1 MAGGTVA
8 KFVTT
13 ITILLLLTVV
23 LVSNILIFTND
34 VSITTTAQLNSDS
47 LTFLD
52 KISYIMNNGTDSF
65 YSFKSLYNDSIK
77 VNDNFKEIDDGIANI
92 RSLKEAD
99 YDISDYTNVDGYIA
113 DKTNDIFTKTI
124 TYPDGSTGKT

>member
-1 MAGGTVA
+1 VAGGTVA

-52 KISYIMNNGTDSF
+52 KITTIMNPGTDSC
-65 YSFKSLYNDSIK
+65 YSIKSLYNATIK

-92 RSLKEAD
+92 RSLNEAD
-99 YDISDYTNVDGYIA
+99 YDISDYTNVDG
-113 DKTNDIFTKTI
+113 
-124 TYPDGSTGKT
+124 